1 MSRLW
6 QKKPLIN
13 TSCSPQEDAIAAQG
27 NTGSNPPNSIR
38 RRTMRGNNPCHMR
51 PVTFAIIRP
60 VGRVFAIGGGPR
72 DEATHSA
79 IADARA
85 KGTLV
90 IVAAGNDGRQPVS
103 FPAADSLSLAVS
115 ALGRQGTF
123 PDGTTELG
131 DVAPPF
137 GKDKKN
143 FIAAFSNIG
152 PELVLTG
159 PGVGIISTFPGDKYA
174 VLDGTSMACPA
185 VTGAAAKL
193 LSTQPALLANPR
205 DQTRS
210 DTMAKAVLQAANT
223 LGFPATLEGQGLIPI

>member
-1 MSRLW
+1 
-6 QKKPLIN
+6 
-13 TSCSPQEDAIAAQG
+13 
-27 NTGSNPPNSIR
+27 
-38 RRTMRGNNPCHMR
+38 MRG
-51 PVTFAIIRP
+51 
-60 VGRVFAIGGGPR
+60 PR
-72 DEATHSA
+72 GA
-79 IADARA
+79 
-85 KGTLV
+85 LV
-90 IVAAGNDGRQPVS
+90 IVAAGNDGRKPVS

-210 DTMAKAVLQAANT
+210 DTMAKVVLQAANT

>member
-1 MSRLW
+1 LRSYRVFG
-6 QKKPLIN
+6 KGAEGASNFSIAKAIDRAVADGCDLIN
-13 TSCSPQEDAIAAQG
+13 MSL
-27 NTGSNPPNSIR
+27 
-38 RRTMRGNNPCHMR
+38 
-51 PVTFAIIRP
+51 
-60 VGRVFAIGGGPR
+60 GGGPR

-85 KGTLV
+85 KGALV
-90 IVAAGNDGRQPVS
+90 IVAAGNDGRQPIS

-193 LSTQPALLANPR
+193 LSTQPPSSRTRGIRRVRIRWLKSCCKRQIRSGFRQLLKVR
-205 DQTRS
+205 GSSQFEMRS
-210 DTMAKAVLQAANT
+210 AWC
-223 LGFPATLEGQGLIPI
+223 

>member
-1 MSRLW
+1 
-6 QKKPLIN
+6 
-13 TSCSPQEDAIAAQG
+13 
-27 NTGSNPPNSIR
+27 
-38 RRTMRGNNPCHMR
+38 
-51 PVTFAIIRP
+51 
-60 VGRVFAIGGGPR
+60 
-72 DEATHSA
+72 
-79 IADARA
+79 
-85 KGTLV
+85 
-90 IVAAGNDGRQPVS
+90 VS

-137 GKDKKN
+137 GKRQE
-143 FIAAFSNIG
+143 
-152 PELVLTG
+152 ELHRSVFQYRTQACFDWTRSRHHFD
-159 PGVGIISTFPGDKYA
+159 VSGDKYA

-210 DTMAKAVLQAANT
+210 DTMAKVVLQAANT